1 MNYDELIRFISYF
14 LDRVFI
20 SYAFLLIFSYTS
32 LSVLSGIALNY
43 YLKKNSFV
51 DYSVIL
57 DSPLAP
63 SVSVIVPAF
72 NEAKTI
78 VDNVESIYTIHY
90 NNFDVIVVNDG
101 STDNT
106 FEKLQT
112 AFQLVKVNFAV
123 NHQIETQKVRGVYKS
138 SLSSFANLVVIDKEN
153 GGKADALNAA
163 LNVSDKALFMAI
175 DADSILEPD
184 AILKL
189 VKPFLERTD
198 RRVIAAGGVIRI
210 ANSCIVENGRITE
223 VRVPGN
229 LLARM
234 QVLEYTR
241 SFLMGRMAWA
251 RLDGLIIISGA
262 LGMFDRDIVIQSGG
276 YAHTIGEDMELV
288 VRIRRYMSENRE
300 KYKIEYVPDPLCWT
314 EAPSDVATFGR
325 QRSRWTRGTI
335 ETLSDHSK
343 IFFSPR
349 YGSMGMLGYPF
360 WFLFEWLAPIVELI
374 GIVYAIILYLTG
386 NLSLNF
392 ILITFLFVYTFALFF
407 TTWAILYEE
416 LTFHRYERKGDVFR
430 LWLAAVLEPFILHP
444 VALFF
449 SIKGNIQYAMGNRK
463 WGKMERIGF
472 LHRNGRKS
480 KAQLEANKKRSILS
494 SNLSESM
501 GLEK

>member
-1 MNYDELIRFISYF
+1 MNYDELISFISYF
-14 LDRVFI
+14 LDKIFI
-20 SYAFLLIFSYTS
+20 SYAFLLIFSYTA
-32 LSVLSGIALNY
+32 LSIVSGIALNH

-63 SVSVIVPAF
+63 SVSVLVPAF

-106 FEKLQT
+106 FEELEE
-112 AFQLVKVNFAV
+112 AFNLERVDFAL
-123 NHQIETQKVRGVYKS
+123 NQEIETKEVRGIYKS
-138 SLSSFANLVVIDKEN
+138 KIETYSNLIVVDKEN

-163 LNVSDKALFMAI
+163 INVSDKDLFMAI

-184 AILKL
+184 AVLKL

-198 RRVIAAGGVIRI
+198 KRVIAAGGVVRI
-210 ANSCIVENGRITE
+210 ANSCVVENGRIAE
-223 VRVPGN
+223 VSVPKN

-251 RLDGLIIISGA
+251 KLDGLIIISGA
-262 LGMFDRDIVIQSGG
+262 MGMFEREVVVQSGG

-288 VRIRRYMSENRE
+288 VRIRRYMSEQRE

-314 EAPSDVATFGR
+314 EAPSNIFTFGR

-335 ETLSDHSK
+335 ETLTDHSK

-349 YGSMGMLGYPF
+349 YGAMGMLGYPF
-360 WFLFEWLAPIVELI
+360 WFLFEWLAPLVEFT
-374 GIVYAIILYLTG
+374 GIIYAILLYASG

-416 LTFHRYERKGDVFR
+416 LTFHRYERKGDVFK
-430 LWLAAVLEPFILHP
+430 LWIAAVLEPFILHP
-444 VALFF
+444 LSLFF
-449 SIKGNIQYAMGNRK
+449 SIKGNIQYARGNRK
-463 WGKMERIGF
+463 WGKMERRGF
-472 LHRNGRKS
+472 IHRNVEKS
-480 KAQLEANKKRSILS
+480 KNQFVANKR
-494 SNLSESM
+494 
-501 GLEK
+501 

>member
-14 LDRVFI
+14 LDKIFI
-20 SYAFLLIFSYTS
+20 SYAFLLIFSYTA
-32 LSVLSGIALNY
+32 LSIISGISLRH

-63 SVSVIVPAF
+63 SVSVLVPAF
-72 NEAKTI
+72 NESKTI

-90 NNFDVIVVNDG
+90 NNFDVIVINDG
-101 STDNT
+101 STDST
-106 FEKLQT
+106 FEELKKAFKLE
-112 AFQLVKVNFAV
+112 KVSFAV
-123 NHQIETQKVRGVYKS
+123 NIEVPTQEIRGVYKS
-138 SLSSFANLVVIDKEN
+138 KLNSYSNLIVVDKEN
-153 GGKADALNAA
+153 GGKADALNAGI
-163 LNVSDKALFMAI
+163 NISDRDLFMAI

-184 AILKL
+184 AVLKL

-198 RRVIAAGGVIRI
+198 RRVIAAGGVVRI
-210 ANSCIVENGRITE
+210 VNSCIVENGRISE
-223 VRVPGN
+223 VRVPSN
-229 LLARM
+229 MLARM

-251 RLDGLIIISGA
+251 KLDGLIIISGA
-262 LGMFDRDIVIQSGG
+262 MGMFDRDVVVQSGG

-288 VRIRRYMSENRE
+288 VRIRRYMSEQRE

-314 EAPSDVATFGR
+314 EAPVDLGTFGR

-335 ETLSDHSK
+335 ETLTDHSK

-349 YGSMGMLGYPF
+349 YGAMGMMGYPF
-360 WFLFEWLAPIVELI
+360 WFIFEWLAPIVELI
-374 GIVYAIILYLTG
+374 GIVYAIVLYATG

-416 LTFHRYERKGDVFR
+416 LTFHRYERKGDVFK
-430 LWLAAVLEPFILHP
+430 LWIAAVLEPFLLHP
-444 VALFF
+444 VCLFF

-463 WGKMERIGF
+463 WGKMERKGF
-472 LHRNGRKS
+472 RHRKEKEQRKLQVDAT
-480 KAQLEANKKRSILS
+480 KN
-494 SNLSESM
+494 
-501 GLEK
+501 

>member
-14 LDRVFI
+14 LDKVFI
-20 SYAFLLIFSYTS
+20 SYAFLLIFSYTA
-32 LSVLSGIALNY
+32 LSIVSGIALNY

-63 SVSVIVPAF
+63 SVSVLVPAF

-101 STDNT
+101 STDTT
-106 FEKLQT
+106 FKELQKAFKLER
-112 AFQLVKVNFAV
+112 VNFAV
-123 NHQIETQKVRGVYKS
+123 NHEIETKEVRGVYKS
-138 SLSSFANLVVIDKEN
+138 KLETYSNLIVVDKEN
-153 GGKADALNAA
+153 GGKADALNVAI
-163 LNVSDKALFMAI
+163 NVSDKDLFMAI

-184 AILKL
+184 AVLKL

-198 RRVIAAGGVIRI
+198 RRVIAAGGVVRI
-210 ANSCIVENGRITE
+210 ANSCVIENGRIAE
-223 VRVPGN
+223 VCVPKN

-251 RLDGLIIISGA
+251 KLDGLIIISGA
-262 LGMFDRDIVIQSGG
+262 MGMFEREVVVQSGG

-288 VRIRRYMSENRE
+288 VRIRRYMSEQRE

-314 EAPSDVATFGR
+314 EAPSDVSTFGR

-335 ETLSDHSK
+335 ETLTDHSK

-349 YGSMGMLGYPF
+349 YGAMGMLGYPF
-360 WFLFEWLAPIVELI
+360 WFLFEWLAPLVEVL
-374 GIVYAIILYLTG
+374 GIIYAIILYFTG

-416 LTFHRYERKGDVFR
+416 LTFHRYEKKGDVFR
-430 LWLAAVLEPFILHP
+430 LWIAALLEPFILHP
-444 VALFF
+444 ISLFF
-449 SIKGNIQYAMGNRK
+449 SIKGNIQYARGNRK
-463 WGKMERIGF
+463 WGKMERKGF
-472 LHRNGRKS
+472 KHKQGSKS
-480 KAQLEANKKRSILS
+480 KVQLLAKK
-494 SNLSESM
+494 N
-501 GLEK
+501 

>member
-14 LDRVFI
+14 LDKVFI
-20 SYAFLLIFSYTS
+20 SYAFLLIFSYTG
-32 LSVLSGIALNY
+32 LSIVSGIALNY

-63 SVSVIVPAF
+63 SVSVLVPAF

-101 STDNT
+101 SSDDT
-106 FEKLQT
+106 FEELQKAFKLER
-112 AFQLVKVNFAV
+112 VNFAI
-123 NHQIETQKVRGVYKS
+123 NHEIETKEVRGVYKS
-138 SLSSFANLVVIDKEN
+138 QLETYSNLIVVDKEN
-153 GGKADALNAA
+153 GGKADALNVAI
-163 LNVSDKALFMAI
+163 NVSDKDLFMAI

-184 AILKL
+184 AVLKL

-198 RRVIAAGGVIRI
+198 RRVIAAGGVVRI
-210 ANSCIVENGRITE
+210 ANSCVIENGRIAE
-223 VRVPGN
+223 VCVPKN

-251 RLDGLIIISGA
+251 KLDGLIIISGA
-262 LGMFDRDIVIQSGG
+262 MGMFDRDVVVQSGG

-288 VRIRRYMSENRE
+288 VRIRRYMSEQRE

-314 EAPSDVATFGR
+314 EAPSDVSTFGR

-335 ETLSDHSK
+335 ETLTDHSK

-349 YGSMGMLGYPF
+349 YGAMGMLGYPF
-360 WFLFEWLAPIVELI
+360 WFLFEWLAPLI
-374 GIVYAIILYLTG
+374 EVLGIIYAIILYFTG

-416 LTFHRYERKGDVFR
+416 LTFHRYEKKGDVFR
-430 LWLAAVLEPFILHP
+430 LWIAALLEPFILHP
-444 VALFF
+444 ISLFF
-449 SIKGNIQYAMGNRK
+449 SIKGNIQYARGNRN
-463 WGKMERIGF
+463 WGKMERKGF
-472 LHRNGRKS
+472 KHKQGSKS
-480 KAQLEANKKRSILS
+480 KLQLLANKK
-494 SNLSESM
+494 
-501 GLEK
+501 

>member
-14 LDRVFI
+14 LDKVFI
-20 SYAFLLIFSYTS
+20 SYAFLLIFSYTV
-32 LSVLSGIALNY
+32 LSIISGIALNH

-63 SVSVIVPAF
+63 SVSVLVPAF

-101 STDNT
+101 STDTT
-106 FEKLQT
+106 FEELEK
-112 AFQLVKVNFAV
+112 AFSLERVNFAL
-123 NHQIETQKVRGVYKS
+123 NQEIDTKEVRGVYKS
-138 SLSSFANLVVIDKEN
+138 KLETYSNLIVVDKEN
-153 GGKADALNAA
+153 GGKADALNVAI
-163 LNVSDKALFMAI
+163 NVSDKDLFMAI

-184 AILKL
+184 AVLKL

-198 RRVIAAGGVIRI
+198 RRVIAAGGVVRI
-210 ANSCIVENGRITE
+210 ANSCVVEDGRIAE
-223 VRVPGN
+223 VCVPKN

-251 RLDGLIIISGA
+251 KLDGLIIISGA
-262 LGMFDRDIVIQSGG
+262 MGMFDRDVVVQSGG

-288 VRIRRYMSENRE
+288 VRIRRYMSEQRE

-314 EAPSDVATFGR
+314 EAPSNISTFGR

-335 ETLSDHSK
+335 ETLTDHSK

-360 WFLFEWLAPIVELI
+360 WFLFEWLAPLVEII
-374 GIVYAIILYLTG
+374 GIIYAIILYITG

-430 LWLAAVLEPFILHP
+430 LWIAAVLEPFILHP
-444 VALFF
+444 IALFF
-449 SIKGNIQYAMGNRK
+449 SIKGNIQYARGNRK
-463 WGKMERIGF
+463 WGKMERRGF
-472 LHRNGRKS
+472 KHRNEKKS
-480 KAQLEANKKRSILS
+480 NVQFAANK
-494 SNLSESM
+494 N
-501 GLEK
+501 

>member
-14 LDRVFI
+14 LDKIFI
-20 SYAFLLIFSYTS
+20 SYAFLLIFSYTA
-32 LSVLSGIALNY
+32 LSIVSGIALNY

-63 SVSVIVPAF
+63 SVSVLVPAF

-78 VDNVESIYTIHY
+78 VDNIESIYTIHY

-106 FEKLQT
+106 FEELKK
-112 AFQLVKVNFAV
+112 AFMLERVNFAV
-123 NHQIETQKVRGVYKS
+123 NHEIETKEVRGVYKS
-138 SLSSFANLVVIDKEN
+138 NLETYSNLIVVDKEN
-153 GGKADALNAA
+153 GGKADALNVAI
-163 LNVSDKALFMAI
+163 NVSDKDLFMAI

-184 AILKL
+184 AVLKL

-198 RRVIAAGGVIRI
+198 RRVIAAGGVVRI
-210 ANSCIVENGRITE
+210 ANSCVIENGRITE
-223 VRVPGN
+223 VCVPKN

-251 RLDGLIIISGA
+251 KLDGLIIISGA
-262 LGMFDRDIVIQSGG
+262 MGMFERDVVVQSGG

-288 VRIRRYMSENRE
+288 VRIRRYMSEQRE

-314 EAPSDVATFGR
+314 EAPSDVSTFGR

-335 ETLSDHSK
+335 ETLTDHSK

-349 YGSMGMLGYPF
+349 YGAMGMLGYPF
-360 WFLFEWLAPIVELI
+360 WFLFEWLAPLVEVL
-374 GIVYAIILYLTG
+374 GIIYAIILYFTG

-392 ILITFLFVYTFALFF
+392 ILITFLFVYTFAVFF

-416 LTFHRYERKGDVFR
+416 LTFHRYEKKGDVFR
-430 LWLAAVLEPFILHP
+430 LWIAALLEPFVLHP
-444 VALFF
+444 ISLFF
-449 SIKGNIQYAMGNRK
+449 SIKGNIQYARGNRK
-463 WGKMERIGF
+463 WGKMERKGF
-472 LHRNGRKS
+472 KHKQGSKS
-480 KAQLEANKKRSILS
+480 KAQILAS
-494 SNLSESM
+494 KN
-501 GLEK
+501 

>member
-14 LDRVFI
+14 LDKVFI
-20 SYAFLLIFSYTS
+20 SYAFLLIFSYTG
-32 LSVLSGIALNY
+32 LSIVSGIALNY

-63 SVSVIVPAF
+63 SVSVLVPAF

-101 STDNT
+101 SSDAT
-106 FEKLQT
+106 FEELQKAFKLER
-112 AFQLVKVNFAV
+112 VNFAI
-123 NHQIETQKVRGVYKS
+123 NHEIETKEVRGVYKS
-138 SLSSFANLVVIDKEN
+138 QLETYSNLIVVDKEN
-153 GGKADALNAA
+153 GGKADALNVAI
-163 LNVSDKALFMAI
+163 NVSDKDLFMAI

-184 AILKL
+184 AVLKL

-198 RRVIAAGGVIRI
+198 RRVIAAGGVVRI
-210 ANSCIVENGRITE
+210 ANSCVIENGRIAE
-223 VRVPGN
+223 VCVPKN

-251 RLDGLIIISGA
+251 KLDGLIIISGA
-262 LGMFDRDIVIQSGG
+262 MGMFDRDVVVQSGG

-288 VRIRRYMSENRE
+288 VRIRRYMSEQRE

-314 EAPSDVATFGR
+314 EAPSDVSTFGR

-335 ETLSDHSK
+335 ETLTDHSK

-349 YGSMGMLGYPF
+349 YGAMGMLGYPF
-360 WFLFEWLAPIVELI
+360 WFLFEWLAPLVEVF
-374 GIVYAIILYLTG
+374 GIIYAIILYFTG

-416 LTFHRYERKGDVFR
+416 LTFHRYEKKGDVLR
-430 LWLAAVLEPFILHP
+430 LWIAALLEPFILHP
-444 VALFF
+444 ISLFF
-449 SIKGNIQYAMGNRK
+449 SIKGNIQYARGNRK
-463 WGKMERIGF
+463 WGKMERKGF
-472 LHRNGRKS
+472 KHKEGSKS
-480 KAQLEANKKRSILS
+480 KVQLLANKK
-494 SNLSESM
+494 
-501 GLEK
+501 

>member
-14 LDRVFI
+14 LDKIFI
-20 SYAFLLIFSYTS
+20 SYAFLLIFSYTA
-32 LSVLSGIALNY
+32 LSIVSGIALNY

-63 SVSVIVPAF
+63 SVSVLVPAF

-78 VDNVESIYTIHY
+78 VDNIESIYTIHY

-106 FEKLQT
+106 FEELKK
-112 AFQLVKVNFAV
+112 AFMLERVNFAV
-123 NHQIETQKVRGVYKS
+123 NHEIETKEVRGVYKS
-138 SLSSFANLVVIDKEN
+138 NLETYSNLIVVDKEN
-153 GGKADALNAA
+153 GGKADALNVAI
-163 LNVSDKALFMAI
+163 NVSDKDLFMAI

-184 AILKL
+184 AVLKL

-198 RRVIAAGGVIRI
+198 RRVIAAGGVVRI
-210 ANSCIVENGRITE
+210 ANSCIIENGRITE
-223 VRVPGN
+223 VCVPKN

-251 RLDGLIIISGA
+251 KLDGLIIISGA
-262 LGMFDRDIVIQSGG
+262 MGMFERDVVVQSGG

-288 VRIRRYMSENRE
+288 VRIRRYMSEQRE

-314 EAPSDVATFGR
+314 EAPSDVSTFGR

-335 ETLSDHSK
+335 ETLTDHSK

-349 YGSMGMLGYPF
+349 YGAMGMLGYPF
-360 WFLFEWLAPIVELI
+360 WFLFEWLAPLVEVL
-374 GIVYAIILYLTG
+374 GIIYAIILYFTG

-392 ILITFLFVYTFALFF
+392 ILITFLFVYTFAVFF

-416 LTFHRYERKGDVFR
+416 LTFHRYEKKGDVFR
-430 LWLAAVLEPFILHP
+430 LWIAALLEPFVLHP
-444 VALFF
+444 ISLFF
-449 SIKGNIQYAMGNRK
+449 SIKGNIQYARGNRK
-463 WGKMERIGF
+463 WGKMERKGF
-472 LHRNGRKS
+472 KHKQGSKS
-480 KAQLEANKKRSILS
+480 KAQILAS
-494 SNLSESM
+494 KN
-501 GLEK
+501 

>member
-14 LDRVFI
+14 LDKIFI
-20 SYAFLLIFSYTS
+20 SYAFLLIFSYTA
-32 LSVLSGIALNY
+32 LSIVSGIALNY

-63 SVSVIVPAF
+63 SVSVLVPAF

-78 VDNVESIYTIHY
+78 VDNIESIYTIHY

-106 FEKLQT
+106 FEELEK
-112 AFQLVKVNFAV
+112 AFMLERVNFAV
-123 NHQIETQKVRGVYKS
+123 NHEIETKEVRGVYKS
-138 SLSSFANLVVIDKEN
+138 NLETYSNLIVVDKEN
-153 GGKADALNAA
+153 GGKADALNVAI
-163 LNVSDKALFMAI
+163 NVSDKDLFMAI

-184 AILKL
+184 AVLKL

-198 RRVIAAGGVIRI
+198 RRVIAAGGVVRI
-210 ANSCIVENGRITE
+210 ANSCVIENGRITE
-223 VRVPGN
+223 VSVPKN

-251 RLDGLIIISGA
+251 KLDGLIIISGA
-262 LGMFDRDIVIQSGG
+262 MGMFERDVVVQSGG

-288 VRIRRYMSENRE
+288 VRIRRYMSEQRE

-314 EAPSDVATFGR
+314 EAPSDVSTFGR

-335 ETLSDHSK
+335 ETLTDHSK

-349 YGSMGMLGYPF
+349 YGAMGMLGYPF
-360 WFLFEWLAPIVELI
+360 WFLFEWLAPLVEVL
-374 GIVYAIILYLTG
+374 GILYAIILYFTG

-416 LTFHRYERKGDVFR
+416 LTFHRYEKKGDVFR
-430 LWLAAVLEPFILHP
+430 LWIAALLEPFVLHP
-444 VALFF
+444 ISLFF
-449 SIKGNIQYAMGNRK
+449 SIKGNIQYARGNRK
-463 WGKMERIGF
+463 WGKMERKGF
-472 LHRNGRKS
+472 KHKQRSKS
-480 KAQLEANKKRSILS
+480 KV
-494 SNLSESM
+494 
-501 GLEK
+501 

>member
-14 LDRVFI
+14 LDKVFI
-20 SYAFLLIFSYTS
+20 SYAFLLIFSYTA
-32 LSVLSGIALNY
+32 LSIVSGIALNY

-63 SVSVIVPAF
+63 SVSVLVPAF

-101 STDNT
+101 STDTT
-106 FEKLQT
+106 FEELQKAFKLER
-112 AFQLVKVNFAV
+112 VNFAV
-123 NHQIETQKVRGVYKS
+123 NHEIETKEVRGVYKS
-138 SLSSFANLVVIDKEN
+138 TLETYSNLIVVDKEN
-153 GGKADALNAA
+153 GGKADALNVAI
-163 LNVSDKALFMAI
+163 NVSDKDLFMAI

-184 AILKL
+184 AVLKL

-198 RRVIAAGGVIRI
+198 RRVIAAGGVVRI
-210 ANSCIVENGRITE
+210 ANSCVIENGRIAE
-223 VRVPGN
+223 VCVPKN

-251 RLDGLIIISGA
+251 KLDGLIIISGA
-262 LGMFDRDIVIQSGG
+262 MGMFEREVVVQSGG

-288 VRIRRYMSENRE
+288 VRIRRYMSEQRE

-314 EAPSDVATFGR
+314 EAPSDVSTFGR

-335 ETLSDHSK
+335 ETLTDHSK

-349 YGSMGMLGYPF
+349 YGAMGMLGYPF
-360 WFLFEWLAPIVELI
+360 WFLFEWLAPLVEVL
-374 GIVYAIILYLTG
+374 GIIYAIILYFTG

-416 LTFHRYERKGDVFR
+416 LTFHRYEKKGDVFR
-430 LWLAAVLEPFILHP
+430 LWIAALLEPFILHP
-444 VALFF
+444 ISLFF
-449 SIKGNIQYAMGNRK
+449 SIKGNIQYARGNRK
-463 WGKMERIGF
+463 WGKMERKGF
-472 LHRNGRKS
+472 KHKQGPKS
-480 KAQLEANKKRSILS
+480 KFQLLAKK
-494 SNLSESM
+494 N
-501 GLEK
+501 

>member
-14 LDRVFI
+14 LDKVFI
-20 SYAFLLIFSYTS
+20 SYAFLLIFSYTA
-32 LSVLSGIALNY
+32 LSIVSGISLNY

-63 SVSVIVPAF
+63 SVSVLVPAF

-101 STDNT
+101 SSDTT
-106 FEKLQT
+106 FEELQK
-112 AFQLVKVNFAV
+112 AFQLERVNFAI
-123 NHQIETQKVRGVYKS
+123 NHQIETKEVRGVYKS
-138 SLSSFANLVVIDKEN
+138 KLETYSNLVVIDKEN
-153 GGKADALNAA
+153 GGKADALNAGI
-163 LNVSDKALFMAI
+163 NVSDKDLFMAI

-184 AILKL
+184 AVLKL

-198 RRVIAAGGVIRI
+198 RRVIAAGGVVRI
-210 ANSCIVENGRITE
+210 ANSCVIENGRIAE
-223 VRVPGN
+223 VCVPKN

-251 RLDGLIIISGA
+251 KLDGLIIISGA
-262 LGMFDRDIVIQSGG
+262 MGMFDRDVVVQSGG

-288 VRIRRYMSENRE
+288 VRIRRYMSEQRE

-314 EAPSDVATFGR
+314 EAPADVSTFGR

-335 ETLSDHSK
+335 ETLTDHSK

-349 YGSMGMLGYPF
+349 YGAMGMLGYPF
-360 WFLFEWLAPIVELI
+360 WFLFEWLAPLVEVL
-374 GIVYAIILYLTG
+374 GIIYAIILYLTG

-416 LTFHRYERKGDVFR
+416 LTFHRYEKKGDVFR
-430 LWLAAVLEPFILHP
+430 LWIAAVLEPFVLHP
-444 VALFF
+444 ISLFF
-449 SIKGNIQYAMGNRK
+449 SIKGNIQYARGNRK
-463 WGKMERIGF
+463 WGEMERRGF
-472 LHRNGRKS
+472 KHKQRTKP
-480 KAQLEANKKRSILS
+480 KTQLLADKN
-494 SNLSESM
+494 
-501 GLEK
+501 